1 MVRLHPKWLRPDKKI
16 SHESGKPG
24 QTFSGPNDQKK
35 TTIVTQLLRQKLQGS
50 HNLPSSLTMDDTIE
64 EGYVFVDSNER
75 TIYYDQLAA
84 CTKVVKLEPGETII
98 FR

>member
-1 MVRLHPKWLRPDKKI
+1 
-16 SHESGKPG
+16 
-24 QTFSGPNDQKK
+24 
-35 TTIVTQLLRQKLQGS
+35 
-50 HNLPSSLTMDDTIE
+50 MDDTIE